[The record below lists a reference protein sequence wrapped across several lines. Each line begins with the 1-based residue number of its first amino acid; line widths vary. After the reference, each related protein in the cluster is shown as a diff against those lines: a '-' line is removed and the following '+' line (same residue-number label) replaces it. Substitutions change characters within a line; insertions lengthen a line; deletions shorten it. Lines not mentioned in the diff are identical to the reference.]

1 MLHKVP
7 PVFFRT
13 LWVTA
18 FKLGRVHTCIW
29 RHFQLHSPELKRG
42 RLGGGNLGVEVLVFA
57 KMVRKKRG
65 RTLAILSHVCSSTFV
80 WHHWAERR
88 WGQASSWAGLPRI
101 YSTSLVWHAW
111 ALSSSPM
118 GDSIGLLWL
127 FSFSFHCYS
136 VFFPWLTHSTILARR
151 IP

>member
-18 FKLGRVHTCIW
+18 FKLGRVHTCIR
-29 RHFQLHSPELKRG
+29 RHFQLHSPELKGG

-65 RTLAILSHVCSSTFV
+65 RTRAILSHVCSSTF
-80 WHHWAERR
+80 
-88 WGQASSWAGLPRI
+88 
-101 YSTSLVWHAW
+101 AW
-111 ALSSSPM
+111 
-118 GDSIGLLWL
+118 
-127 FSFSFHCYS
+127 
-136 VFFPWLTHSTILARR
+136 RN
-151 IP
+151 IPH